1 MTDAFCAVR
10 RGNMYVWFTL
20 LAGLAALSLPF
31 LKKLFPYLGEEFT
44 YIVRS
49 VRFGGRLL
57 RYRRLKPFYSI
68 VDCFLDAARRHP
80 DKTFVH
86 FEGRQYSYGAVDKQ
100 SNKVARA
107 LQAEARL
114 KEGQPVSLFVGNE
127 PCLIWT
133 WLALAKLGCPA
144 ALLNFNIRSKSL
156 LHCFSCCG
164 AKAIIA
170 SAGKTRNRSPPHRQ
184 PSALLTHTHTRTHIR
199 MHGLDCLKKLKTR
212 ETFQPVAAEIELAA
226 QKQKGPWPAH
236 ESSPLR
242 IIL

>member
-20 LAGLAALSLPF
+20 LAGLAVLSLPV
-31 LKKLFPYLGEEFT
+31 LRKLFPYFGEDFT
-44 YIVRS
+44 YIMRS
-49 VRFGGRLL
+49 IRFGGRLL
-57 RYRRLKPFYSI
+57 RYKRLKPFYSI

-114 KEGQPVSLFVGNE
+114 EEGQPVALFVANE
-127 PCLIWT
+127 PCFIWT
-133 WLALAKLGCPA
+133 WLALAKLGCPV

-156 LHCFSCCG
+156 LHCFFCCG
-164 AKAIIA
+164 AKVIVA
-170 SAGKTRNRSPPHRQ
+170 SAGK
-184 PSALLTHTHTRTHIR
+184 
-199 MHGLDCLKKLKTR
+199 D
-212 ETFQPVAAEIELAA
+212 EE
-226 QKQKGPWPAH
+226 
-236 ESSPLR
+236 
-242 IIL
+242 